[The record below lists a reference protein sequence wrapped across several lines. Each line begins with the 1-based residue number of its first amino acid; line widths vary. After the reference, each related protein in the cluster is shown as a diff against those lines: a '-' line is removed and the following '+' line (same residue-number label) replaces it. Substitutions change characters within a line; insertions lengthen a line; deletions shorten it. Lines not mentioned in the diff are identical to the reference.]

1 MAAWK
6 AAAAVPGFN
15 PNILTP
21 TLQIISRKTNEVPTM
36 KKLFAIAIALALV
49 AAALTG
55 CGGGSAEAAKLS
67 FAESASLETLQKL
80 DGKPVT
86 LTGYMAT
93 LSPLSGD
100 YIYLMNLP
108 YQSCPFCVPNTQQL
122 ANTMAVYAAKG
133 STFDYTDRPVRITG
147 RLELGDFTDE
157 YGYAYNYRIVDAKYE
172 TVDLS
177 EVSSDYAL
185 YQSLAEDGVIAD
197 VNAMFDYLMF
207 VCQWTE
213 YQGGYTDESG
223 NRITYNLYPGDAQN
237 ALKDDGPYG
246 YAKQASA
253 DYYPG
258 LIQRVQ
264 AVAGD
269 DAKDLTDILQDAQAL
284 EARAREALDGQRYTY
299 DEAADKYAL
308 DDGDALYNDFYDVY
322 GRFSQWLTKYQL

>member
-1 MAAWK
+1 M
-6 AAAAVPGFN
+6 
-15 PNILTP
+15 
-21 TLQIISRKTNEVPTM
+21 M
-36 KKLFAIAIALALV
+36 KKCLLLALILALV
-49 AAALTG
+49 ATALSG
-55 CGGGSAEAAKLS
+55 CGGGAAEAAKLS
-67 FAESASLETLQKL
+67 FAESASLDTLKKL
-80 DGKPVT
+80 DGKSVT

-133 STFDYTDRPVRITG
+133 SAFDYTDRPVQITG

-157 YGYAYNYRIVDAKYE
+157 YGYTYNYRIVDAKYE

-177 EVSSDYAL
+177 QVSSDYAL

-223 NRITYNLYPGDAQN
+223 NRITYFLYPGDAQN
-237 ALKDDGPYG
+237 ALEDDSPYG

-253 DYYPG
+253 DYFPG
-258 LIQRVQ
+258 LIGRVQ
-264 AVAGD
+264 AVGGD
-269 DAKDLTDILQDAQAL
+269 DVKELTDIISDAQAL
-284 EARAREALDGQRYTY
+284 EARAREELNQQRYAY

-308 DDGDALYNDFYDVY
+308 DDGDALYNGFYDVY